1 MVKSKCYKYAVIE
14 RLVNGENIYY
24 VSPGA
29 VNLSTCEKSVYV
41 NNDLEACVRKR
52 EEFENYDNDGID
64 EDENMP
70 DDKEL
75 IEDMEIARSRIDYE
89 NYDEETLI

>member
-1 MVKSKCYKYAVIE
+1 MTRSKCYKYAVIE
-14 RLVNGENIYY
+14 RSVNGENIYY

-52 EEFENYDNDGID
+52 EEFENYDNDNID
-64 EDENMP
+64 DENMP

-75 IEDMEIARSRIDYE
+75 IEDMEISRSKIDYE
-89 NYDEETLI
+89 NYDDGIII